1 MRPTKPK
8 CGKGCSVKSTC
19 SLILLAAM
27 EIFASM
33 SALAWGTGHGTV
45 ARETLKH
52 LPGEWG
58 ERMRGGEG
66 GKMFLSSSHAPDDQ
80 STLLTDRADYV
91 DGTLVARL
99 TSRSGKTPV
108 MYRFHS
114 ADARCELVLA
124 MSRAMRSGNEKA
136 LGFLLGCFN
145 HSVAD
150 TVAANHSPLIQLAI
164 YNWKALGLPDDVEDD
179 CVMLDKSPERK
190 AVLSRVATAACANIS
205 SKDLVPQAVFDAAY
219 ADQLAGPDFYCL
231 DRDFCAGGDAAVNA
245 FAQEAAYA
253 VRRTVEAFLAAE
265 SFSRLPEDPVFDKA
279 LTEQR
284 YRDMAMRRLSA
295 RSMKDDAITTGVLPG
310 PGRTPSIGVLY
321 DATGFWISGI
331 VGMVNRTLS
340 VQIAATLGKRHDAAL
355 LDMRDMLTNGVPS
368 GVDVVVAPCSGLRDN
383 FGFSHK
389 ALVSALKQFVDRG
402 GRLVWVG
409 GSPKPP
415 RELFPE
421 SVAFA
426 ENPVRGRYGCV
437 RCPVSTDEMPGGT
450 LVTPSGRFRC
460 VREPRGKAGWY
471 WDQIGLAFLPA
482 DPLPEGC
489 RELVRFE
496 AKDGRRIVVGYVKG
510 RCAFVPAFS
519 VFPYLFTDTCPSV
532 RPLVLELDAA
542 GEAVMESALNEI
554 D

>member
-1 MRPTKPK
+1 MQMRTI
-8 CGKGCSVKSTC
+8 CGT
-19 SLILLAAM
+19 ILAAVVV
-27 EIFASM
+27 FAAT
-33 SALAWGTGHGTV
+33 SAFAWGAGHYTV

-58 ERMRGGEG
+58 ERLRDGEG
-66 GKMFLSSSHAPDDQ
+66 GKVFLSASHAPDDQ
-80 STLLTDRADYV
+80 KTLLADRAEYV
-91 DGTLVARL
+91 DKTLLARL
-99 TSRSGKTPV
+99 TPPNGKTPV
-108 MYRFHS
+108 MYRFHE
-114 ADARCELVLA
+114 ADARCELILA

-136 LGFLLGCFN
+136 LGFLMGCFN

-150 TVAANHSPLIQLAI
+150 TVAANHSPLLQLVT
-164 YNWKALGLPDDVEDD
+164 YNWKVLGLLDDMEDD
-179 CVMLDKSPERK
+179 CAMLDKSPERK
-190 AVLSRVATAACANIS
+190 AVFTRVATAACANIS
-205 SKDLVPQAVFDAAY
+205 SKSLVPQAVFDAAY
-219 ADQLAGPDFYCL
+219 ADKLAGPDFYCL
-231 DRDFCAGGDAAVNA
+231 DRDFCAGGDATVNA

-279 LTEQR
+279 LTER
-284 YRDMAMRRLSA
+284 RFKDIAMDRLSA
-295 RSMKDDAITTGVLPG
+295 RSMKDDAITAGVLPES
-310 PGRTPSIGVLY
+310 GRVPSIGILY
-321 DATGFWISGI
+321 DATGFWINGI

-340 VQIAATLGKRHDAAL
+340 VQIAATLGKRHDATL
-355 LDMRDMLTNGVPS
+355 LDMRDVLTNGVPS
-368 GVDVVVAPCSGLRDN
+368 GVDVVVAPCSGLRDH

-389 ALVSALKQFVDRG
+389 VLVSGLKQFVERG
-402 GRLVWVG
+402 GLLVWVG
-409 GSPKPP
+409 GMAKPP
-415 RELFPE
+415 KELFPE
-421 SVAFA
+421 SVDFA

-532 RPLVLELDAA
+532 KPLVLELDAA
-542 GEAVMESALNEI
+542 GEAVMESALSIVKERQRK
-554 D
+554 

>member
-1 MRPTKPK
+1 MRSTKPK

-27 EIFASM
+27 VFAAT
-33 SALAWGTGHGTV
+33 SAFAWGAGHYTV

-58 ERMRGGEG
+58 ERLRGGEG
-66 GKMFLSSSHAPDDQ
+66 GRCFLSASHAPDDGK
-80 STLLTDRADYV
+80 TLMTNRADYV
-91 DGTLVARL
+91 DETLVARL
-99 TSRSGKTPV
+99 TSRSGKSPA
-108 MYRFHS
+108 MFRFHE

-136 LGFLLGCFN
+136 LGFLLGCFS

-179 CVMLDKSPERK
+179 CVMLDKPPERK

-205 SKDLVPQAVFDAAY
+205 SKNLVPQAVFDAAY

-231 DRDFCAGGDAAVNA
+231 ERDFCAGGDAAVNA

-295 RSMKDDAITTGVLPG
+295 RSMKDDAITAGVLPM

-321 DATGFWISGI
+321 DATGFWICGI

-355 LDMRDMLTNGVPS
+355 LDMRDVLTNGVPS

-389 ALVSALKQFVDRG
+389 ALVSALKQFVDQG

-421 SVAFA
+421 TSVFA
-426 ENPVRGRYGCV
+426 ENPLGRHGYTPF
-437 RCPVSTDEMPGGT
+437 PVSADEMPGGT

-471 WDQIGLAFLPA
+471 WDQIGLSFLPD

-496 AKDGRRIVVGYVKG
+496 AKDGRRVVVGYAKG
-510 RCAFVPAFS
+510 HSAFIPAFS
-519 VFPYLFTDTCPSV
+519 VFPYVFTDTCPSV
-532 RPLVLELDAA
+532 NPLVLELDAA

>member
-8 CGKGCSVKSTC
+8 CGKGYSVKSTC

-52 LPGEWG
+52 LPGGWG

-150 TVAANHSPLIQLAI
+150 TVAANHSPLIQLAV

-295 RSMKDDAITTGVLPG
+295 RSMKDDAITAGVLPG

-355 LDMRDMLTNGVPS
+355 LDMRDVLTNGVPS

-421 SVAFA
+421 TSAFA
-426 ENPVRGRYGCV
+426 ENPRGRYGYTPF
-437 RCPVSTDEMPGGT
+437 PVSADEMPGGT

-471 WDQIGLAFLPA
+471 WDQIGLSFLPD

-496 AKDGRRIVVGYVKG
+496 AKDGRRVVVGYAKG
-510 RCAFVPAFS
+510 RCAFIPALS
-519 VFPYLFTDTCPSV
+519 VFPYVFTDTCPSV
-532 RPLVLELDAA
+532 KPLVLELDAA